1 VNKRL
6 WVNIGLLGLIIT
18 LCLIILNNEEE
29 TKAELPRLSTVDQN
43 DINQIIVLRKDLDDF
58 SFTKDVNIWSLDS
71 PQQFR
76 ANNARINAMLRM
88 LNVESHS
95 QLKPTEVK
103 LETIGLRE
111 PIVILKLNDHEFK
124 FGITDAIDQRR
135 YVLFKG
141 RVHLVNDFLYHQLM
155 TNIAFFADKKLLSEV
170 SEINSIEYPDN
181 KIELIDGHWQ
191 MQTLMD
197 ISPDQLEQIAYNW
210 KNASAL
216 TVSKYEAPET
226 ESFISISTSRG
237 DTTSFV
243 IVSTKPHLILGRKD
257 LDIQYNMAGNET
269 TKLLLIEN
277 EDINEKSESL
287 DFELR

>member
-29 TKAELPRLSTVDQN
+29 IKKELPRLSTINQN
-43 DINQIIVLRKDLDDF
+43 DINQIKVLRKNLDDF
-58 SFTKDVNIWSLDS
+58 TFTKEGDIWHLDS
-71 PQQFR
+71 PRQFR

-88 LNVESHS
+88 LKVESHS
-95 QLKPTEVK
+95 QLKPAEVK
-103 LETIGLRE
+103 LETIGLSG

-135 YVLFKG
+135 YVLFEG

-155 TNIAFFADKKLLSEV
+155 TNIAFFADQKLLPEAT
-170 SEINSIEYPDN
+170 EINSIKYPDN
-181 KIELIDGHWQ
+181 KIELINDNWQ
-191 MQTLMD
+191 MQTLVD
-197 ISPDQLEQIAYNW
+197 ISPDKLERISYNW
-210 KNASAL
+210 ENASAL
-216 TVSKYEAPET
+216 TVSIYEAPET

-237 DTTSFV
+237 DTFSFV

-257 LDIQYNMAGNET
+257 LDIQYNMASNEIT
-269 TKLLLIEN
+269 NLLLIEN
-277 EDINEKSESL
+277 AEINEKSESL